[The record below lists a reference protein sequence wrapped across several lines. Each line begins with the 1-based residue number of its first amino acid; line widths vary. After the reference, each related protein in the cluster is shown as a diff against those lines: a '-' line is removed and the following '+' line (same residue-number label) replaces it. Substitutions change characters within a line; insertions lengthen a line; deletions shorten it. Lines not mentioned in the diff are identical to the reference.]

1 MEKSVSSHSSSKTP
15 ETARPRG
22 RPKQSS
28 AHRSTVQ
35 GDIIRVART
44 LFAENGY
51 EGVSMRRVAEQ
62 AGCAPSALYRY
73 FPSKRAL
80 LRFIWEEVFADL
92 AAHLHRS
99 VSPSSPPLVRL
110 RDLSL
115 AYYHFWLERP
125 EDFRAIFL
133 IQDQA
138 DTEAAGYFAQ
148 TSAAVGELRIFSHAI
163 EQARQEG
170 SLPQNDPL
178 LVRDI
183 LFSALQGALLNVI
196 TIPEY
201 SWSEP
206 HQLGS
211 TTVEIVLRGLGAPAD
226 F

>member
-1 MEKSVSSHSSSKTP
+1 M
-15 ETARPRG
+15 
-22 RPKQSS
+22 
-28 AHRSTVQ
+28 
-35 GDIIRVART
+35 ART

-92 AAHLHRS
+92 AVHLHRS
-99 VSPSSPPLVRL
+99 AATPSAPLGQIGGI
-110 RDLSL
+110 SL
-115 AYYHFWLERP
+115 AYYHFWLKRP

-133 IQDQA
+133 IQDQT
-138 DTEAAGYFAQ
+138 DTETEGYFAQ
-148 TSAAVGELRIFSHAI
+148 TSKAVGELRIFSEAI
-163 EQARQEG
+163 ELALKDG
-170 SLPQNDPL
+170 SLTQNDPL

-201 SWSEP
+201 SWSDP
-206 HQLGS
+206 YQLGKS
-211 TTVEIVLRGLGAPAD
+211 TVEIVLRGLGAPAD
-226 F
+226 FSLVNAS